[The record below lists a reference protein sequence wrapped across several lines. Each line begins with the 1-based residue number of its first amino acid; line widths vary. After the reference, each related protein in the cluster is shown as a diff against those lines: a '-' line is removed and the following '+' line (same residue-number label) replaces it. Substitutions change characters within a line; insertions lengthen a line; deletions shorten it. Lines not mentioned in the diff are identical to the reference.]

1 MERSGFEYQTLGEP
15 TRSLLEERRGEVAV
29 EEDMAVDVLMGQGRH
44 IPIPTYTIGHVQ
56 PP

>member
-1 MERSGFEYQTLGEP
+1 MERSGLAYQTLGEP
-15 TRSLLEERRGEVAV
+15 ERSSLEERQGEVV
-29 EEDMAVDVLMGQGRH
+29 DEDISMDVLMGQGRH